1 MMCVCLYVH
10 LACFFLSS
18 FSSLI
23 KNMYIICVCVCAG
36 AGKTYTMLGEAGEPG
51 IMALTLN
58 DLFTLMEERR
68 EDNLYNVTMAY
79 LEVCV

>member
-1 MMCVCLYVH
+1 M
-10 LACFFLSS
+10 
-18 FSSLI
+18 
-23 KNMYIICVCVCAG
+23 CVCAG
-36 AGKTYTMLGEAGEPG
+36 AGKTYTMLGKAGEPG